1 MDQLTVKE
9 ARDLCETVL
18 ATRDV
23 EIGCDDCLM
32 QVARYCETELA
43 GKEFPKAL
51 RLVREH
57 LEICAECHEEYQALL
72 SAMLER
78 EPDRRGRLY

>member
-1 MDQLTVKE
+1 MAKLTLKE
-9 ARDLCETVL
+9 VRDLLEAAL

-32 QVARYCETELA
+32 QVASYCETELA
-43 GKEFPKAL
+43 GKEVPEAL

-57 LEICAECHEEYQALL
+57 LKICPECHEEYQALL
-72 SAMLER
+72 SAMLEGSR
-78 EPDRRGRLY
+78 

>member
-1 MDQLTVKE
+1 MARLTLKE
-9 ARDLCETVL
+9 VRDLLEASL

-32 QVARYCETELA
+32 QVASYCETELA
-43 GKEFPKAL
+43 GKEVPEAL
-51 RLVREH
+51 QLVREH

-72 SAMLER
+72 SAMLEG
-78 EPDRRGRLY
+78 RR

>member
-1 MDQLTVKE
+1 MARLTLKE
-9 ARDLCETVL
+9 VRGLLKDLL

-32 QVARYCETELA
+32 QVASYCETELA
-43 GKEFPKAL
+43 GKEVPEAL

-57 LEICAECHEEYQALL
+57 LEICPECHEEYQALL
-72 SAMLER
+72 SAMLEASR
-78 EPDRRGRLY
+78 

>member
-1 MDQLTVKE
+1 MARLTLKE
-9 ARDLCETVL
+9 VRDLLEAAL

-32 QVARYCETELA
+32 QVASYCETELA
-43 GKEFPKAL
+43 GKEMPEAL

-57 LEICAECHEEYQALL
+57 LEICPECHEEYQALL
-72 SAMLER
+72 SAMLEGSR
-78 EPDRRGRLY
+78 

>member
-1 MDQLTVKE
+1 MARLTLKE
-9 ARDLCETVL
+9 VRDLLKDLL
-18 ATRDV
+18 ATREV

-32 QVARYCETELA
+32 QIASYCETELA
-43 GKEFPKAL
+43 GKEVPEAL

-72 SAMLER
+72 SAMLE
-78 EPDRRGRLY
+78 GSG

>member
-1 MDQLTVKE
+1 MARLTLKE
-9 ARDLCETVL
+9 VRDLLKDLL
-18 ATRDV
+18 ATRQV

-32 QVARYCETELA
+32 QIASYCETELA
-43 GKEFPKAL
+43 GKEVPEAL

-72 SAMLER
+72 SAMLE
-78 EPDRRGRLY
+78 GSG

>member
-1 MDQLTVKE
+1 MNRLMLKE
-9 ARDLCETVL
+9 ARDLFEVLL

-32 QVARYCETELA
+32 QVASYCETELA
-43 GKEFPKAL
+43 GKEVPEAL

-57 LEICAECHEEYQALL
+57 LEICPDCHEEYQALL
-72 SAMLER
+72 AAMLEFDQ
-78 EPDRRGRLY
+78 DRQVSG

>member
-1 MDQLTVKE
+1 MGQLTLKE
-9 ARDLCETVL
+9 ARDLFAALL

-32 QVARYCETELA
+32 QVAGYCETELA
-43 GKEFPKAL
+43 GKEIPEAL

-57 LEICAECHEEYQALL
+57 LEICTECHEEYQALL
-72 SAMLER
+72 SVMLE
-78 EPDRRGRLY
+78 DGR

>member
-1 MDQLTVKE
+1 MDQLTLKE
-9 ARDLCETVL
+9 ARDLFEALL

-32 QVARYCETELA
+32 QVASYCETELA
-43 GKEFPKAL
+43 GKEVPEAL

-57 LEICAECHEEYQALL
+57 LEICAECHEEFQALL
-72 SAMLER
+72 SAMLV
-78 EPDRRGRLY
+78 

>member
-1 MDQLTVKE
+1 MVKLTLKE
-9 ARDLCETVL
+9 VRDLLEASL

-32 QVARYCETELA
+32 QVASYCETELA
-43 GKEFPKAL
+43 GKEVPEAL

-57 LEICAECHEEYQALL
+57 LEICPDCHEEYQALL
-72 SAMLER
+72 AAMLEGSR
-78 EPDRRGRLY
+78 

>member
-1 MDQLTVKE
+1 MDHLTLKN
-9 ARDLCETVL
+9 ARDLCEAL
-18 ATRDV
+18 RATRDA

-32 QVARYCETELA
+32 QVTSYCEIELA
-43 GKEFPKAL
+43 GKEIPEAL

-72 SAMLER
+72 SAMLEG
-78 EPDRRGRLY
+78 GR

>member
-1 MDQLTVKE
+1 MNPLTLKE
-9 ARDLCETVL
+9 VRDLLEALL

-32 QVARYCETELA
+32 HIASYCETELA
-43 GKEFPKAL
+43 GKDVPEAL

-57 LEICAECHEEYQALL
+57 LEICTECHEEYRALL
-72 SAMLER
+72 SAMLEA
-78 EPDRRGRLY
+78 DR

>member
-1 MDQLTVKE
+1 MVKLTLKE
-9 ARDLCETVL
+9 VRDLLEASL

-32 QVARYCETELA
+32 QVASYYEMELA
-43 GKEFPKAL
+43 GKEVPEAL

-57 LEICAECHEEYQALL
+57 LEICPDCHEEYQALL
-72 SAMLER
+72 SAMLKG
-78 EPDRRGRLY
+78 RR

>member
-1 MDQLTVKE
+1 MNHLTLKN
-9 ARDLCETVL
+9 ARDLCEALL

-32 QVARYCETELA
+32 QVASYCETELA
-43 GKEFPKAL
+43 GKEIPEAL

-57 LEICAECHEEYQALL
+57 LEICAECREECQALL
-72 SAMLER
+72 SAMLEGSR
-78 EPDRRGRLY
+78 

>member
-1 MDQLTVKE
+1 MGRLTLKE
-9 ARDLCETVL
+9 ARDLFEALL

-32 QVARYCETELA
+32 QVASYCETELA
-43 GKEFPKAL
+43 GKEIPEAL

-72 SAMLER
+72 AALLAGSR
-78 EPDRRGRLY
+78 

>member
-1 MDQLTVKE
+1 MDRLTLKE
-9 ARDLCETVL
+9 ARDLFEAL
-18 ATRDV
+18 WATRDV

-32 QVARYCETELA
+32 QVASYCETELA
-43 GKEFPKAL
+43 GKEVPEAL

-72 SAMLER
+72 SALLESSR
-78 EPDRRGRLY
+78 

>member
-1 MDQLTVKE
+1 MTRLTLKE
-9 ARDLCETVL
+9 VRDLLEAAL

-32 QVARYCETELA
+32 QVASYCETELA
-43 GKEFPKAL
+43 GKEVPEAL

-57 LEICAECHEEYQALL
+57 LEFCSDCHEEYQALL
-72 SAMLER
+72 SAMQ
-78 EPDRRGRLY
+78 DRR

>member
-1 MDQLTVKE
+1 MDRLILKE
-9 ARDLCETVL
+9 ARDLFEAVL

-32 QVARYCETELA
+32 QVASYCETELA
-43 GKEFPKAL
+43 GKEVPEAL

-72 SAMLER
+72 TALLE
-78 EPDRRGRLY
+78 GSQ

>member
-1 MDQLTVKE
+1 MGRLTLKDL
-9 ARDLCETVL
+9 RDLLEAAR

-32 QVARYCETELA
+32 QISRYCETELA
-43 GKEFPKAL
+43 GKDVPEAL

-57 LEICAECHEEYQALL
+57 LEICPECHEEYRALL
-72 SAMLER
+72 SAMLEGNR
-78 EPDRRGRLY
+78 

>member
-1 MDQLTVKE
+1 MARLTLKE
-9 ARDLCETVL
+9 VRGLLKDLL

-32 QVARYCETELA
+32 QVASYCETELA
-43 GKEFPKAL
+43 GKEVPEAL

-57 LEICAECHEEYQALL
+57 LEICPECHEEYQALL
-72 SAMLER
+72 SAMLEGSR
-78 EPDRRGRLY
+78 